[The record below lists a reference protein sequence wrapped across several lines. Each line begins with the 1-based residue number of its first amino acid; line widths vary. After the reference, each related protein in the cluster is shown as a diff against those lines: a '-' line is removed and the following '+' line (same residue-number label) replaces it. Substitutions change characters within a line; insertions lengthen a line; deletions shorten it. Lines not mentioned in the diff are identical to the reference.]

1 MAETINDI
9 LSRTPSGG
17 TAVLPS
23 GEFEGPVYITKPLRL
38 VGNNTT
44 IWAKRGSVIEIT
56 AAGAAIEGLRVEL
69 TEGDINDNAVVAH
82 SRTEVRDVEILGSCS
97 GFGVEDMPFDF
108 PKTINLG
115 SFAADEINT
124 YTLKVNVP
132 ADAEIECNTSGL
144 SFSPTKLTS
153 GLNEITITV
162 NPLSSMTYLYA
173 EVLVKSLFKRRIYI
187 SGRPSQET
195 EKASGK
201 LLYEAP
207 ERTSA
212 PIEAPAPVAETPA
225 TDVISVNSPAPLYDM
240 PVLDMRRGQR
250 VSLYQ
255 YIGSRCEIDFSCI
268 KPDNIEIDP
277 YIFLLDKDEK
287 AFGERGLVFFG
298 NETSENGSVRYSPAD
313 GRVEIDFEKI
323 DYRVQRITLAY
334 SIYEGGAGNNF
345 SQIRAPKIS
354 INAGGSERITYT
366 MYGLSTEV
374 TVVAMEFYLYKG
386 EWKVSAVGSG
396 FRDGLVKLCN
406 NYGIEVTD

>member
-17 TAVLPS
+17 TAVLPT

-56 AAGAAIEGLRVEL
+56 TSGAVIEGLRVEL
-69 TEGDINDNAVVAH
+69 TEGDLNGCAIKTSGH
-82 SRTEVRDVEILGSCS
+82 TEVRDVEILGGCS
-97 GFGVEDMPFDF
+97 GFGAEDSPFDI
-108 PKTINLG
+108 PKTIDLG
-115 SFAADEINT
+115 SFAADETNT
-124 YTLKVNVP
+124 FILKINVP
-132 ADAEIECNTSGL
+132 TDSEIECSTSGL
-144 SFSPTKLTS
+144 SFSPTKLTA
-153 GLNEITITV
+153 GLNEITVTV
-162 NPLSSMTYLYA
+162 NSLNSMTYLYA
-173 EVLVKSLFKRRIYI
+173 EVLIKSIFKRRIYI
-187 SGRPSQET
+187 SGRPKQGVD
-195 EKASGK
+195 KAKNK
-201 LLYEAP
+201 LIYEAA
-207 ERTSA
+207 EHISVSA
-212 PIEAPAPVAETPA
+212 VAQSTPA
-225 TDVISVNSPAPLYDM
+225 TDVISVNSPAPVYDM
-240 PVLDMRRGQR
+240 PILDMRRGQR

-255 YIGSRCEIDFSCI
+255 YIGNKCSVEFSCI
-268 KPDNIEIDP
+268 KPDSMEIDP

-298 NETSENGSVRYSPAD
+298 NECSENDSVRFCPAD
-313 GRVEIDFEKI
+313 GHIEIDFEKV

-334 SIYEGGAGNNF
+334 SIYAGGAGKNF
-345 SQIRAPKIS
+345 SQIRAPKITIS
-354 INAGGSERITYT
+354 AGGTERITYM
-366 MYGLSTEV
+366 MYNLSTEV